1 MSQDELNARVAQVV
15 ARVARIDA
23 SAIALDKDLYREIGV
38 KSAAA
43 LDLLLSLE
51 EEFGISIPDQ
61 QFGDARTLASLAD
74 LVGGLAPGGAA

>member
-51 EEFGISIPDQ
+51 EEVGISIPDQ
-61 QFGDARTLASLAD
+61 
-74 LVGGLAPGGAA
+74 